1 MTEISQWASHYR
13 STQQKLSEHNS
24 RLAQD
29 KAREDDI
36 TYAQNSNT
44 GSPHATA
51 AFEEFAIEQLQS
63 LLQYDFSP
71 KEVSNAIAAAF
82 CREKKPEDS
91 WYTFTCA
98 YLSAAEYTG
107 NERLSQRLAQLLL
120 ELCLRP
126 QARNE
131 LGVDME
137 MHKNI
142 PFSDPP
148 KIRPDELIVG
158 ATGLRYFTDA
168 PWISMLVGEAWN
180 SKKIQT
186 YRKGFSTSR
195 NIDSLPGLATVSPY
209 AGDLDVMRL
218 RFSNLNVFL
227 AHLALLGA
235 SVDDSP
241 FGTWPETFGLTAIA
255 NALETADQETSDADV
270 RMAAKW
276 FQICGKAIYDKSDWG
291 FGDEVT
297 LPGSEGELWKAR
309 KRDDDSADA
318 RWDFWVLRASELA
331 VSTNTNK
338 GVPEAAT
345 DCMREISNASKTE

>member
-1 MTEISQWASHYR
+1 MTDTSAWASQYK
-13 STQQKLSEHNS
+13 STQQNLCTHNS
-24 RLAQD
+24 RLAQE
-29 KAREDDI
+29 KAHEDNI

-51 AFEEFAIEQLQS
+51 AFEDFAIKQLQS
-63 LLQYDFSP
+63 LLQCDSSP

-82 CREKKPEDS
+82 CREKRPEDA

-107 NERLSQRLAQLLL
+107 DERLSQRLAQLLL
-120 ELCLRP
+120 ELCLQP

-148 KIRPDELIVG
+148 KIKPGELIVG

-168 PWISMLVGEAWN
+168 PWISMVFGEAWN
-180 SKKIQT
+180 GMVIQT
-186 YRKGFSTSR
+186 CQKGLSTFRK
-195 NIDSLPGLATVSPY
+195 IDSLTGPTTVSPS
-209 AGDLDVMRL
+209 AKDIDVTRI
-218 RFSNLNVFL
+218 RFFNLNVFL

-270 RMAAKW
+270 HIAAKW

-291 FGDEVT
+291 FGDEGT
-297 LPGSEGELWKAR
+297 PPGSEGELWKAR
-309 KRDDDSADA
+309 KCDDDSADA

-331 VSTNTNK
+331 TSTNTNT

-345 DCMREISNASKTE
+345 DCMRQISDASKTG